1 MFSIVFRVFAG
12 FNVKKGRLGEDL
24 GGPLESRLE
33 GSRKLEIRC
42 EWSEKWEQRLMAVC
56 LCMRMCMCMCTCVF
70 VCAVSE
76 VRSENNVYVYV
87 YAYVYVCVCVYVYV
101 YVHVFV
107 YERK

>member
-1 MFSIVFRVFAG
+1 MFSSVCRVFAG
-12 FNVKKGRLGEDL
+12 FNVKKCRLGEDL

-56 LCMRMCMCMCTCVF
+56 LCLRMCMCTCVF

-87 YAYVYVCVCVYVYV
+87 YGYVYVCVCVYVYV